1 SQAVF
6 SIQRPGSTSVARS
19 SRSNLLKALVARSRQ
34 ATVADTSSRISRL
47 ERLGYQSRTPAI
59 QPTSARLKFLR
70 AKPCITTWNL
80 APASSRV
87 KLQAT
92 RSSSVPPSSRGTRG
106 PSWTSAGRWT
116 SRTTSQ
122 WILTET
128 LPMVIPPSS
137 SSSCPVLTS
146 TRSEEHTS
154 ELQSREN
161 LVCRL
166 LLEKKEQNN
175 DYR

>member
-87 KLQAT
+87 RLQAT

-146 TRSEEHTS
+146 TVAPEQPRTFNSEDYLPLT
-154 ELQSREN
+154 
-161 LVCRL
+161 LV
-166 LLEKKEQNN
+166 
-175 DYR
+175 